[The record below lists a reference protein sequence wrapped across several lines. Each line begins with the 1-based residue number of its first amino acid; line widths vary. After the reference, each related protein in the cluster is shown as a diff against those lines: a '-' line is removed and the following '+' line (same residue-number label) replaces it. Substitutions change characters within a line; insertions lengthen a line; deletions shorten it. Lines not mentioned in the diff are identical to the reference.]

1 MMELGSATLGRV
13 SSERRTSSPAHIFYS
28 VADRPLFPAW
38 ESTHVVSVY
47 ILESTRINTFLVV
60 MFPSCRATR
69 LSPSPPRRVG
79 TSPGKSGHTLDSI
92 AKSVPALRLMYNLR
106 ENTQVVRG

>member
-1 MMELGSATLGRV
+1 MELGSATLGRV

-28 VADRPLFPAW
+28 VADRPLFPAC

-60 MFPSCRATR
+60 MFPSCRATQ
-69 LSPSPPRRVG
+69 LSPS
-79 TSPGKSGHTLDSI
+79 TSVEASRGESGHTLDSI